1 MGESE
6 EAMEWRAR
14 GRLLVLVALALLLE
28 GGLARSA
35 PERGALTD
43 GRGLAQPHPPV
54 MMAAITPTS
63 QPTAAV
69 APDVQR
75 QVVTEVFTHDL
86 AALLASYGARGV
98 TATGLLIVDT
108 RSGLVVQV
116 EQDAVFPAAS
126 LYKLFVLWKVEAEIA
141 AGRLADDTELV
152 LQEEDVDVDDDGEP
166 FASPGSVV
174 TVAEARRLMITESN
188 NTAAW
193 LLARTVG
200 WTAIDELLQAHG
212 FVQSRVLEQ
221 QTTSAREITR
231 FFTGVFEQTLD
242 PDLGPAEYATMRDLL
257 AAQEINALL
266 PAGFPPG
273 TPFAHKT
280 GTLPEI
286 TNDAGVL
293 LPPTG
298 QPLYVTVLTQG
309 DETASADLMRE
320 LAQLVWRDLVMPAA
334 PAGTP

>member
-1 MGESE
+1 MD
-6 EAMEWRAR
+6 WRIR
-14 GRLLVLVALALLLE
+14 GRLLILAALLLLVA
-28 GGLARSA
+28 GGVARAA
-35 PERGALTD
+35 PEQGSSAGGWELT
-43 GRGLAQPHPPV
+43 AAHPPV
-54 MMAAITPTS
+54 VTETSTPTNR
-63 QPTAAV
+63 PV
-69 APDVQR
+69 ATVARDVQEAVLGEAFR
-75 QVVTEVFTHDL
+75 RDL

-141 AGRLADDTELV
+141 VGQLADDTELV
-152 LQEEDVDVDDDGEP
+152 LQEEDVDVEDDGEP
-166 FASPGSVV
+166 FASPGSIV

-200 WTAIDELLQAHG
+200 WAAIDELLQAHG

-221 QTTSAREITR
+221 QTTSAREVTR

-242 PDLGPAEYATMRDLL
+242 SDLGPAEYATMRELL

-320 LAQLVWRDLVMPAA
+320 LAQLIWRYLVA
-334 PAGTP
+334 PASLGAAS